1 MKNVMIAVG
10 VGLVVI
16 VGATTAYAAEK
27 PSAVVSNG
35 VIQGCVS
42 TWSIDGAHRL
52 RLHDTNS
59 TCPRGTTDLNW
70 NQRGRSGPK
79 GPAGA
84 AGPPGAT
91 GPAGP
96 QGAAGPSGATGPAG
110 PQGAAGPPGAT
121 GPAGPQGD
129 AGPAGA
135 AGPSTL
141 GPTGLDVIEIQTAVN
156 GVGSALAQCPEDHP
170 YAISGGG
177 YVYNPPVN
185 FVGTPAPMA
194 ASYPDFSEIRG
205 RPTGWYVIAVYTKAH
220 PSPTGE
226 VAGVIAYAECVK

>member
-10 VGLVVI
+10 AGLVVI

-52 RLHDTNS
+52 LLHDTNS

-70 NQRGRSGPK
+70 NQRGPSGPK

-96 QGAAGPSGATGPAG
+96 QGAAGPE
-110 PQGAAGPPGAT
+110 GAAGP
-121 GPAGPQGD
+121 
-129 AGPAGA
+129 

-141 GPTGLDVIEIQTAVN
+141 GPAGLDVIEVQTAVN
-156 GVGSALAQCPEDHP
+156 GVGSALAQCPADHP

-177 YVYNPPVN
+177 EVYNPPVN

-205 RPTGWYVIAVYTKAH
+205 RPTGWYVIAVYTEL
-220 PSPTGE
+220 T
-226 VAGVIAYAECVK
+226 